1 MKSYQVIIEPEA
13 QQDLANIYDFIT
25 TNDTQVQAIR
35 FLRKLQKAI
44 NSLNFMPER
53 CRKSMYIQNDNAHD
67 MILQGYTICYV
78 FKEETV
84 HILAVFRQRAL

>member
-44 NSLNFMPER
+44 DSLNFMPER
-53 CRKSMYIQNDNAHD
+53 CRKSIYIQNDNAHD

-78 FKEETV
+78 LKDETV
-84 HILAVFRQRAL
+84 HILTVFRQRAS

>member
-1 MKSYQVIIEPEA
+1 MKSYKVIIEPEA

-25 TNDTQVQAIR
+25 TNDTQIQAIR

-44 NSLNFMPER
+44 DSLDFMPER
-53 CRKSMYIQNDNAHD
+53 CRKSIYIQNDNAHD

-78 FKEETV
+78 VKDERV
-84 HILAVFRQRAL
+84 HILALFRQRAL